1 MTSCFSRG
9 IGHQRWYL
17 SVEKLDPQALT
28 DMRRREFITLLGGVA
43 ALGGAAA
50 LGSVAAKRLWGARAQ
65 QRAVPVIGFV
75 NSSFSPTGGVA
86 QLMASFQEGLR
97 DDGYVEGKNVAIE
110 YRGAGGQY
118 DRLPELLSDLI
129 RRQVTLIVATGGSV
143 SAVYAKAATKT
154 IPILFIAGFDPVKA
168 GLVKSFADPGSN
180 ATGVSVYTNELA
192 PKRLELLHKL
202 APKAATIAVL
212 MNPNST
218 TPNIEIERLE
228 DATRELGLRLLVLEA
243 SRESDFEAA
252 FASAAREQADALLVS
267 GDAFFAPRR
276 AQIVAL
282 AARHRLPAVYPWRE
296 YVEAGGMMS
305 YGPSIT
311 WAYHQLGLYAG
322 RILKGSNPS
331 DLPVQLP
338 TTFDWVIN
346 LTTVNAL
353 GLKVPHT
360 AEAGAEFVE

>member
-1 MTSCFSRG
+1 
-9 IGHQRWYL
+9 
-17 SVEKLDPQALT
+17 
-28 DMRRREFITLLGGVA
+28 MRRREFIALLGGGVATLGGVA
-43 ALGGAAA
+43 AEW
-50 LGSVAAKRLWGARAQ
+50 LWGGRGQ
-65 QRAVPVIGFV
+65 QPAVPVIGFV
-75 NSSFSPTGGVA
+75 SSSFLPAAGVA
-86 QLMASFQEGLR
+86 QLMPSFQDGAVAQQMTSFKEGLH
-97 DDGYVEGKNVAIE
+97 DGGYVEGKNVAIE

-129 RRQVTLIVATGGSV
+129 RRQVTLIVASGGLV

-168 GLVKSFADPGSN
+168 GLVKSFADPGGN
-180 ATGVSVYTNELA
+180 ATGVSVYTNELVQ
-192 PKRLELLHKL
+192 KRLEVLHQL
-202 APKAATIAVL
+202 APKAGTIAML

-218 TPNIEIERLE
+218 TPNIEIEHLE
-228 DATRELGLRLLVLEA
+228 DATRKLGLRLLVLEA
-243 SRESDFEAA
+243 SRESDFEPA
-252 FASAAREQADALLVS
+252 FASTAREHADALLV
-267 GDAFFAPRR
+267 GADAFFAPRR

-282 AARHRLPAVYPWRE
+282 AAHYRLPAVYPWRE

-311 WAYHQLGLYAG
+311 WAYHEVGVYAG

-338 TTFDWVIN
+338 TKFDWVIN

-353 GLKVPHT
+353 GLKVPPI
-360 AEAGAEFVE
+360 AEGGAEFVE